1 MDDLKVGKLYRLRF
15 PGIAAR
21 VIEAP
26 TGLER
31 SSEYRYLVESLV
43 LRSRWWVNSRGEPDN
58 IYSPQLIVPFGEEAR
73 K

>member
-43 LRSRWWVNSRGEPDN
+43 LRSRWWVNSRGEPDKF
-58 IYSPQLIVPFGEEAR
+58 YSPKLVLPFGEEAR

>member
-1 MDDLKVGKLYRLRF
+1 M
-15 PGIAAR
+15 
-21 VIEAP
+21 EAP

-43 LRSRWWVNSRGEPDN
+43 LRSRWWVNSRGGPDKF
-58 IYSPQLIVPFGEEAR
+58 YSPQLIVPFGEEAR